1 MTGDH
6 LDYGVIVGG
15 SEAGDIG
22 VEHGDILIEFA
33 EAILGVDDERME
45 AARKAIAE
53 KMGASALV
61 DSAAVAALFNGI
73 DRIAD
78 ATGAPLEQSKADAT
92 VNLRAETGINEFSAR
107 KEALNAAQKTSQPD
121 DMRQSNFY
129 ISDTSILLLS

>member
-61 DSAAVAALFNGI
+61 DSSAVAALFNGI

-92 VNLRAETGINEFSAR
+92 VNLRAETGIDEFSAR
-107 KEALNAAQKTSQPD
+107 KEALNAAQKNLTAG
-121 DMRQSNFY
+121 
-129 ISDTSILLLS
+129 

>member
-1 MTGDH
+1 MTGGQ

-73 DRIAD
+73 DHHMLD
-78 ATGAPLEQSKADAT
+78 MLGAQN
-92 VNLRAETGINEFSAR
+92 VNEIIPSSTAR
-107 KEALNAAQKTSQPD
+107 
-121 DMRQSNFY
+121 
-129 ISDTSILLLS
+129 

>member
-33 EAILGVDDERME
+33 EAILGVDDERMRQH
-45 AARKAIAE
+45 AKLIAE

-78 ATGAPLEQSKADAT
+78 ATGAPSSNPKPMQQLTFALK
-92 VNLRAETGINEFSAR
+92 RASMNSAR
-107 KEALNAAQKTSQPD
+107 EK
-121 DMRQSNFY
+121 RR
-129 ISDTSILLLS
+129 